1 MSDPVHPTQPVPQ
14 EIVTK
19 LAERLRACYA
29 SGEPVP
35 PIREELPE
43 GDVPAAYRVQE
54 ANTEHWL
61 AAGRRLVGRKIGLTA
76 AAIQRQLGVDQPDF
90 GMLFADMAVDNGA
103 TVAAGRLLQPRVEA
117 EVAFVLGRDLAVPQ
131 PTIVDVIGAVEYAM
145 AAIEIV
151 DSRIA
156 GWQIGIVD
164 TVADNASS
172 AMFVLGTTLRS
183 LRDPDL
189 DLRLAGMVM
198 ERHGEPVVFGAGAAC
213 LGNPLNALR
222 WLAATM
228 AEAGRPLAAGDV
240 VLSGALGPMLP
251 VAPGDRF
258 EARISGLGSVR
269 VGFA

>member
-1 MSDPVHPTQPVPQ
+1 MTQPVPSAQPVAQ
-14 EIVTK
+14 ETVAK
-19 LAERLRACYA
+19 LAERLRACYT

-35 PIREELPE
+35 PIRDELPS
-43 GDVPAAYRVQE
+43 GDVATAYRVQE

-61 AAGRRLVGRKIGLTA
+61 AAGRRLVGRKIGLTSA
-76 AAIQRQLGVDQPDF
+76 TVQRQLGVDQPDF
-90 GMLFADMAVDNGA
+90 GMLFADTAVDDGA

-117 EVAFVLGRDLAVPQ
+117 EVAFVLGRDLAVPE
-131 PTIVDVIGAVEYAM
+131 PTIVDVIGAVEYAV
-145 AAIEIV
+145 AAVEIV

-172 AMFVLGTTLRS
+172 GMFVLGTTPRS

-198 ERHGEPVVFGAGAAC
+198 EHQGEPVAFGAGAAC

-228 AEAGRPLAAGDV
+228 AGAGRPLSAGDV

-269 VGFA
+269 VGFK

>member
-1 MSDPVHPTQPVPQ
+1 MSQPVPPTQPVPQ

-29 SGEPVP
+29 SGEPIP
-35 PIREELPE
+35 PIRDELPE
-43 GDVPAAYRVQE
+43 GDLATAYRIQE
-54 ANTEHWL
+54 VNTEHWL
-61 AAGRRLVGRKIGLTA
+61 TAGRRQVGRKIGLTA
-76 AAIQRQLGVDQPDF
+76 ATVQRQLGVDQPDF
-90 GMLFADMAVDNGA
+90 GMLFADMAVDDGA
-103 TVAAGRLLQPRVEA
+103 TVPPGQLLQPRVEA
-117 EVAFVLGRDLAVPQ
+117 EVAFVLGRDLSVPQ
-131 PTIVDVIGAVEYAM
+131 PTIVDVIGAVEYAV

-156 GWQIGIVD
+156 GWRIGIVD

-172 AMFVLGTTLRS
+172 GMFVLGTTPRS
-183 LRDPDL
+183 VRDPAF

-198 ERHGEPVVFGAGAAC
+198 ERHGEPVAFGAGAAC

-228 AEAGRPLAAGDV
+228 TEVGRPLGAGDV

-251 VAPGDRF
+251 AAPGDRF
-258 EARISGLGSVR
+258 EARISGLGAVR

>member
-1 MSDPVHPTQPVPQ
+1 MSDPVQPAQPVPN
-14 EIVTK
+14 EVVTK

-29 SGEPVP
+29 SGEPIP
-35 PIREELPE
+35 PIRDELPE
-43 GDVPAAYRVQE
+43 GDVDTAYRVQE
-54 ANTEHWL
+54 VNTEHWL
-61 AAGRRLVGRKIGLTA
+61 TAGRRLVGRKIGLTSA
-76 AAIQRQLGVDQPDF
+76 SVQRQLGVDRPDF
-90 GMLFADMAVDNGA
+90 GMLFADMAVDDGA
-103 TVAAGRLLQPRVEA
+103 TVPVARLLQPRVEA
-117 EVAFVLGRDLAVPQ
+117 EIAFVLGQDLTVPQ
-131 PTIVDVIGAVEYAM
+131 PTIVDVLGAVEYAL

-156 GWQIGIVD
+156 DWRIGIVD

-172 AMFVLGTTLRS
+172 GMFVLGGTPRS
-183 LRDPDL
+183 LHDPDL

-198 ERHGEPVVFGAGAAC
+198 EHDGEPVVFGAGAAC

-228 AEAGRPLAAGDV
+228 AEVGRPLGAGDV

-251 VAPGDRF
+251 ATPGDRF
-258 EARISGLGSVR
+258 EARVSGLGGVR

>member
-1 MSDPVHPTQPVPQ
+1 MSEPVQPVPQ
-14 EIVTK
+14 ETVTK

-29 SGEPVP
+29 SGEPIP
-35 PIREELPE
+35 PIRDELPE
-43 GDVPAAYRVQE
+43 GDVAVAYRVQE
-54 ANTEHWL
+54 VNTEHWL
-61 AAGRRLVGRKIGLTA
+61 TGGRRLVGRKIGLTSA
-76 AAIQRQLGVDQPDF
+76 AVQRQLGVGQPDF
-90 GMLFADMAVDNGA
+90 GMLFADTAVDDGA
-103 TVAAGRLLQPRVEA
+103 TVPAGRLLQPRVEA
-117 EVAFVLGRDLAVPQ
+117 EIAFVLGQDLAVRE
-131 PTIVDVIGAVEYAM
+131 PTVVDVIGAIEYAL

-172 AMFVLGTTLRS
+172 GMFVLGTTPRS
-183 LRDPDL
+183 VHDPDL

-198 ERHGEPVVFGAGAAC
+198 ERQGEPVVFGAGAAC

-228 AEAGRPLAAGDV
+228 NEVGRPLGAGDV

-251 VAPGDRF
+251 AAPGDRF
-258 EARISGLGSVR
+258 EARVSGLGSVR